1 MAKLLLLLFA
11 FISCYSLQAQD
22 YTKLTPL
29 NGYYTKAYYSTGAA
43 VKAKRMAQQLDNVMD
58 FYHQHLQFKPA
69 VTLLILSPDDW
80 GNFTKMPVYGMPHYT
95 NSKTLIVAAEDNS
108 YWKGMVPATDKMPEK
123 VAGLIKDTY
132 TNKSGVQTME
142 PFFDLLAIH
151 ELGHAYYN
159 QDSLSSQRRWLT
171 ELFCNIL
178 LHTYIAE
185 KEPQYLPALTAF
197 PQMVVAATDKA
208 TFKYTTLQELE
219 TNYNDIGPNYPENY
233 GWYQCRWHVAAGKI
247 YDATKLEGIKK
258 LYAALNTKNKKLDD
272 KELAVLLQTKVHTTI
287 ADVMLKWDSGDL

>member
-1 MAKLLLLLFA
+1 MAKLLFLIV
-11 FISCYSLQAQD
+11 FISCTTLQAQD
-22 YTKLTPL
+22 YPKLKL
-29 NGYYTKAYYSTGAA
+29 LSGYQTTTYYSTGADA
-43 VKAKRMAQQLDNVMD
+43 KAKRMAQQLDNVMV
-58 FYHQHLQFKPA
+58 FYLQHLQFKPV
-69 VTLLILSPDDW
+69 VTLLILSQDDW

-108 YWKGMVPATDKMPEK
+108 YWTGMVPPADKMPK
-123 VAGLIKDTY
+123 AVARLIKDTY
-132 TNKSGVQTME
+132 TNKSGNQTIE

-185 KEPQYLPALTAF
+185 KEPQYLPVLTAF
-197 PQMVVAATDKA
+197 PQMVVTTTNK
-208 TFKYTTLQELE
+208 TTLKYTTLQALE
-219 TNYNDIGPNYPENY
+219 TNYNDIGPNYLENY
-233 GWYQCRWHVAAGKI
+233 GWYQCRWHVAAEKI

-258 LYAALNTKNKKLDD
+258 LYVALNAKNKKLDD
-272 KELAVLLQTKVHTTI
+272 KELAALLQTKVHTNI
-287 ADVMLKWDSGDL
+287 ADVMLKWDNE